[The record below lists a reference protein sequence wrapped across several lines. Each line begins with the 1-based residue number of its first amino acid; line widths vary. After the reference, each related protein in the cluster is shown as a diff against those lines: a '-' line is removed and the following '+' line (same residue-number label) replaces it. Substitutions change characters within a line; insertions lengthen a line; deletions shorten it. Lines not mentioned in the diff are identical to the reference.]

1 MIRVLRRRWPNGRG
15 ISGRTRVEY
24 AVAERENGHAR
35 QALSIN
41 TDRPSRPTWIG
52 GPRWALTAGARSA
65 TSRHRWCMLGC
76 REAGRSGAQRV
87 QRGAPKATQC
97 PSTGDRRLGAPPS
110 RSRPSVIRRAPAP
123 VDERGAEPPGPD
135 GFAPASPVGTRAA
148 VSSAEG

>member
-76 REAGRSGAQRV
+76 REAGRSAFS
-87 QRGAPKATQC
+87 AEP
-97 PSTGDRRLGAPPS
+97 RRPPS
-110 RSRPSVIRRAPAP
+110 APAL
-123 VDERGAEPPGPD
+123 VTAGWGRRHRD
-135 GFAPASPVGTRAA
+135 RAQA
-148 VSSAEG
+148 